1 MRMYRAPRNAAL
13 IGAFTLRFHL
23 NARRG
28 RGIRGDLKREDPTLL
43 VPYRSRLLL
52 ADRTK
57 RAIQGRRDARR
68 PRGATSRRVGLSG
81 FLASLSPRSDERS
94 HELLPRGPAPSSTS
108 TYATISGSATLPPFS
123 SPAALFS
130 SLARSHERLVST
142 DVRSHTRATERSH
155 AHEEGTS
162 RPRVPTCAKRARQNH
177 ERELKNVSGS

>member
-81 FLASLSPRSDERS
+81 FLASLSLPVRTNALTSCSQEDQ
-94 HELLPRGPAPSSTS
+94 LLP
-108 TYATISGSATLPPFS
+108 PPPHTPP
-123 SPAALFS
+123 SPAAHSPSLFLTGGSFLFPCTLSRETRLSRRPLAYS
-130 SLARSHERLVST
+130 SDRAFSRTRRGHEST
-142 DVRSHTRATERSH
+142 ACTHVCEESAAKPRAGVE
-155 AHEEGTS
+155 
-162 RPRVPTCAKRARQNH
+162 KR
-177 ERELKNVSGS
+177 